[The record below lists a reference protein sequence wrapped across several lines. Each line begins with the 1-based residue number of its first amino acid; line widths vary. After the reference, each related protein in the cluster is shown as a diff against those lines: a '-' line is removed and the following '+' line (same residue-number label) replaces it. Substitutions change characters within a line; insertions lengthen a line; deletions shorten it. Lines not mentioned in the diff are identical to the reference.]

1 MKHKWISSKRGGP
14 RDYTPGHASFSRM
27 CAEEAGGQTFNQGD
41 GREWPS
47 RIIYE
52 KKRRGTSTVHFFA
65 SRRSQTNPRRVFPL
79 LLLPLPRRL
88 WRRVMIFRE
97 VDRKNENSSMCRPPL
112 CSTFPSNSAILARMS
127 ENALRWPLYPF
138 RLRHFMR
145 SLFFS
150 FTTFL
155 DSNRATRSSFD
166 VCISIMCVCMCVC
179 GCVQEDWCVFRDE
192 ETGGWFR
199 WKSRGII
206 RRIDE
211 QNIFPS
217 SFDRYYVLEF
227 FDILEY
233 WNRDAWEVWVL
244 RCWRWN
250 EIILHAWCG
259 FIGHLHVNS

>member
-1 MKHKWISSKRGGP
+1 MAIPYNIREETARYIDRTFFRVATLPDKPPPCVSSP
-14 RDYTPGHASFSRM
+14 PPPFAPSIV
-27 CAEEAGGQTFNQGD
+27 AAGYD
-41 GREWPS
+41 
-47 RIIYE
+47 
-52 KKRRGTSTVHFFA
+52 
-65 SRRSQTNPRRVFPL
+65 
-79 LLLPLPRRL
+79 LPRGRPEKWKFQYVQASIML
-88 WRRVMIFRE
+88 DLSLQLRDTSPNVGKRVKMT
-97 VDRKNENSSMCRPPL
+97 P
-112 CSTFPSNSAILARMS
+112 STSLVSAILCV
-127 ENALRWPLYPF
+127 
-138 RLRHFMR
+138 
-145 SLFFS
+145 LFFS
-150 FTTFL
+150 L
-155 DSNRATRSSFD
+155 LRRSSSRSSFD

>member
-1 MKHKWISSKRGGP
+1 MAIPYNIREETARYIDRTFFRVATLPDKPPPCVSSP
-14 RDYTPGHASFSRM
+14 PPPFAPSIV
-27 CAEEAGGQTFNQGD
+27 AAGYD
-41 GREWPS
+41 
-47 RIIYE
+47 
-52 KKRRGTSTVHFFA
+52 
-65 SRRSQTNPRRVFPL
+65 
-79 LLLPLPRRL
+79 LPRG
-88 WRRVMIFRE
+88 
-97 VDRKNENSSMCRPPL
+97 RPEKWKFQYVQASIMLDLSLPTTA
-112 CSTFPSNSAILARMS
+112 CSAIPPRMS
-127 ENALRWPLYPF
+127 ENALRWPLLPLSSPPF
-138 RLRHFMR
+138 YA
-145 SLFFS
+145 FS
-150 FTTFL
+150 FFL
-155 DSNRATRSSFD
+155 FYDVPRLESRDSIFLRCLYIYNVCVYVCVWVCARGL
-166 VCISIMCVCMCVC
+166 VCI
-179 GCVQEDWCVFRDE
+179 Q

>member
-1 MKHKWISSKRGGP
+1 MKIPVCAGLHYARPFPPNHSVLRDTTPNVGKRVKM
-14 RDYTPGHASFSRM
+14 TP
-27 CAEEAGGQTFNQGD
+27 
-41 GREWPS
+41 
-47 RIIYE
+47 
-52 KKRRGTSTVHFFA
+52 
-65 SRRSQTNPRRVFPL
+65 
-79 LLLPLPRRL
+79 LPL
-88 WRRVMIFRE
+88 
-97 VDRKNENSSMCRPPL
+97 SSPP
-112 CSTFPSNSAILARMS
+112 FYA
-127 ENALRWPLYPF
+127 
-138 RLRHFMR
+138 
-145 SLFFS
+145 FS
-150 FTTFL
+150 FFL
-155 DSNRATRSSFD
+155 FYDVPRLESRDSIFLRCLYIYN
-166 VCISIMCVCMCVC
+166 VCVYVCVC

>member
-1 MKHKWISSKRGGP
+1 MAIPYNIREETARYIDRTFFRVATLPDKPPPCVSSP
-14 RDYTPGHASFSRM
+14 PPPFAPSIV
-27 CAEEAGGQTFNQGD
+27 AAGYD
-41 GREWPS
+41 
-47 RIIYE
+47 
-52 KKRRGTSTVHFFA
+52 
-65 SRRSQTNPRRVFPL
+65 
-79 LLLPLPRRL
+79 LPRG
-88 WRRVMIFRE
+88 
-97 VDRKNENSSMCRPPL
+97 RPEKWKFQYVQASIMLDLSLPTTA
-112 CSTFPSNSAILARMS
+112 CSAIPLRMS

-244 RCWRWN
+244 RCWRRN